1 MNCHSICDGWSS
13 NRSIAGSARIV
24 ALVAAISAA
33 AAADPARQY
42 HLVDLDAAIG
52 LRGTPVAINND
63 GIVAFVSREGFSL
76 LYDSNSGQVVQ
87 PPPIQQ
93 AGIAA
98 ITNNNNTAGTNG
110 RTGWFVVDGVGGTV
124 PFGGGTGSGA
134 LAVSDNGLV
143 AGFINLPGGAFGLGK
158 EHGVIYSPKTQQ
170 LTDLGTFGGDSSF
183 ARAVNDRG
191 QVAGGAQFP
200 GPRLFDNPFHAFRF
214 FDGVMEDLGTLGGA
228 NSDAFA
234 IDAHGRVAGAADLP
248 GPFFD
253 QPRHAFL
260 FDKDGMHDLGTLPE
274 AAFRSEARAMNDAG
288 DAVGQSCCVGIV
300 PHAVL
305 FSGGEVIDLN
315 DLAPATD
322 GFVHDSASGINDHGA
337 IVGTS
342 VAPDFTRRS
351 FLMLPVD

>member
-1 MNCHSICDGWSS
+1 MTASRGRSFSRPPSSKPESPLSPTTTTPRGPMDAPDGSWSM
-13 NRSIAGSARIV
+13 A
-24 ALVAAISAA
+24 
-33 AAADPARQY
+33 P
-42 HLVDLDAAIG
+42 
-52 LRGTPVAINND
+52 RGPSFP
-63 GIVAFVSREGFSL
+63 GGF
-76 LYDSNSGQVVQ
+76 
-87 PPPIQQ
+87 
-93 AGIAA
+93 
-98 ITNNNNTAGTNG
+98 
-110 RTGWFVVDGVGGTV
+110 
-124 PFGGGTGSGA
+124 GSGG
-134 LAVSDNGLV
+134 LAVSDSGLV
-143 AGFINLPGGAFGLGK
+143 AGFITLPGGAFGLGK
-158 EHGVIYSPKTQQ
+158 DHAVIYSPKTQE

-234 IDAHGRVAGAADLP
+234 IDAHGWVAGAADLP

-300 PHAVL
+300 PHAV
-305 FSGGEVIDLN
+305 
-315 DLAPATD
+315 
-322 GFVHDSASGINDHGA
+322 
-337 IVGTS
+337 
-342 VAPDFTRRS
+342 
-351 FLMLPVD
+351 